1 MPVII
6 ELHEAVRIISCS
18 LSGATHRTSP
28 SESNSAPHMWTE
40 PEPNHS
46 THVDDHFAA
55 LAGSDLGENLQDE
68 GLGHV
73 PGQIPHVPTDR
84 GRDGRL
90 CQTGSSM
97 QTKAS
102 YRASSPQQSP
112 TVPKAVLM
120 GRPPLLD
127 TGAVRFRRLA
137 VLG

>member
-1 MPVII
+1 MII
-6 ELHEAVRIISCS
+6 ELHEAVRIISCR

-28 SESNSAPHMWTE
+28 SESNSTSHMWTE

-73 PGQIPHVPTDR
+73 PGQIPHVPADR

-112 TVPKAVLM
+112 TVPKVVLM

-127 TGAVRFRRLA
+127 TGAVRFRCLA
-137 VLG
+137 VLS